1 MLAGC
6 AQCERIHRGLAHTG
20 SRPGRYTCSMRTWFS
35 AVVGGLVIAVLAAT
49 WAGSPAMHAQANRD
63 DSFGG
68 QLRYIGRDPLTGMP
82 ARIDDRFIA
91 ETERAIERYGKDP
104 GQSVPPPPPGP
115 VEIASITIERLGISA
130 APVGR
135 YGLDAYGRLDVP
147 QDTSTVGWNPAYNDL
162 PGEGGATFFAAHFEY
177 AGRPGV
183 FNRLSA
189 LLAGDTVEVTLTD
202 GTRHRYRVTSAI
214 EYALGT
220 IEMGALLHGREGTES
235 VTLMTCSGP
244 ANEGEYAFR
253 TVVLAERID

>member
-1 MLAGC
+1 MPTFSSVGTFA
-6 AQCERIHRGLAHTG
+6 
-20 SRPGRYTCSMRTWFS
+20 RYTCPMSIRHLGAGLS
-35 AVVGGLVIAVLAAT
+35 VVLVVVFLGAAWDVQGASGNQVARATGLGAE
-49 WAGSPAMHAQANRD
+49 
-63 DSFGG
+63 
-68 QLRYIGRDPLTGMP
+68 LRYVGRDPLTGMP
-82 ARIDDRFIA
+82 ARVDDRFIA
-91 ETERAIERYGKDP
+91 EVERSIERYGKDP
-104 GQSVPPPPPGP
+104 GQPVPPPPAGP
-115 VEIASITIERLGISA
+115 VDVDSLTIERLGLRD

-147 QDTSTVGWNPAYNDL
+147 QDTATVGWNPAYNSL

-189 LLAGDTVEVTLTD
+189 LLPGDELVVALSD
-202 GTRHRYRVTSAI
+202 GSRHRYRVTSNI

-220 IEMGALLHGREGTES
+220 IDMGALLHGREGSES
-235 VTLMTCSGP
+235 ITLMTCSGP